1 MAYSQSMTDVAFNIL
16 SKKKKEVEFVKLWAE
31 VAKQMKVPEEKMRKK
46 KSQFYSELMLD
57 SRFASLEGN
66 KWDLRNRRKF
76 EEVYIDT
83 SNIDDD
89 EEDEADPIDKSGL
102 DLPTGDDAF
111 DNY

>member
-1 MAYSQSMTDVAFNIL
+1 MSVSQSMTDVAFQCL
-16 SKKKKEVEFVKLWAE
+16 SKRKREVDFLKLWAD
-31 VAKQMKVPEEKMRKK
+31 VSKQMNIPEEKLRKK

-76 EEVYIDT
+76 DEVHTDT
-83 SNIDDD
+83 SDIAFDD
-89 EEDEADPIDKSGL
+89 EEIEDTLDKSGL

-111 DNY
+111 DN